1 MCVETAGCV
10 VTTIYFCYPRTFET
24 QILYLDFLLVAF
36 CRVPS
41 IELPSIV
48 IFVCSVGIFAV
59 LSSIR

>member
-1 MCVETAGCV
+1 MCVETAGCIF
-10 VTTIYFCYPRTFET
+10 TMIYFCYPRTFEA

-48 IFVCSVGIFAV
+48 MFIYSVGIFAV